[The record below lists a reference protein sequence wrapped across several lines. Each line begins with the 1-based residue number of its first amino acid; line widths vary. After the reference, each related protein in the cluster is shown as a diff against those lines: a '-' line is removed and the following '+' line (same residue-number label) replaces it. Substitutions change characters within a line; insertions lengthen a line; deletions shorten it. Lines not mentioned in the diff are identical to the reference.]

1 MTDAEFLRAIGEA
14 LYGPQWQSALARDL
28 DVSDRTMRR
37 WLSGG
42 APLPAGLADDL
53 LRLCDAR
60 IGTLSDL
67 RVNLIAAAHTTP

>member
-1 MTDAEFLRAIGEA
+1 
-14 LYGPQWQSALARDL
+14 
-28 DVSDRTMRR
+28 MRR